1 MTIETLFEAGVHFGH
16 TTRKWNP
23 KMEKFI
29 FGKRSKTHIIDLE
42 KTLNQLSKATA
53 YVTGIVANGGKCMF
67 VGTKFQAQVCIK
79 EEAIRSNSMYVSERW
94 LGGMLTNFE
103 TIKDRIARL
112 KNLEKTFNDPD
123 NDQLTKKERQVMATQ
138 IQKLEKF
145 FGGIKDIS
153 KYPDVIFVVDL
164 EKEHIVVKEAKT
176 VGVPIV
182 ALVDTNSDPSQIKIP
197 IPGND
202 DAVRSIKLVTSL
214 ISNAVI
220 EGNGI
225 YERNKEEEK
234 VQDLGQS
241 ETETNPS
248 VPESESKSEKSK
260 VVKTKIEGEKSG

>member
-1 MTIETLFEAGVHFGH
+1 M
-16 TTRKWNP
+16 
-23 KMEKFI
+23 
-29 FGKRSKTHIIDLE
+29 
-42 KTLNQLSKATA
+42 
-53 YVTGIVANGGKCMF
+53 
-67 VGTKFQAQVCIK
+67 
-79 EEAIRSNSMYVSERW
+79 
-94 LGGMLTNFE
+94 
-103 TIKDRIARL
+103 
-112 KNLEKTFNDPD
+112 
-123 NDQLTKKERQVMATQ
+123 
-138 IQKLEKF
+138 EKF

-153 KYPDVIFVVDL
+153 KHPDVIFVVDI
-164 EKEHIVVKEAKT
+164 EKENIVVKEAKK

>member
-1 MTIETLFEAGVHFGH
+1 
-16 TTRKWNP
+16 
-23 KMEKFI
+23 
-29 FGKRSKTHIIDLE
+29 
-42 KTLNQLSKATA
+42 
-53 YVTGIVANGGKCMF
+53 
-67 VGTKFQAQVCIK
+67 
-79 EEAIRSNSMYVSERW
+79 
-94 LGGMLTNFE
+94 
-103 TIKDRIARL
+103 
-112 KNLEKTFNDPD
+112 
-123 NDQLTKKERQVMATQ
+123 MATQ